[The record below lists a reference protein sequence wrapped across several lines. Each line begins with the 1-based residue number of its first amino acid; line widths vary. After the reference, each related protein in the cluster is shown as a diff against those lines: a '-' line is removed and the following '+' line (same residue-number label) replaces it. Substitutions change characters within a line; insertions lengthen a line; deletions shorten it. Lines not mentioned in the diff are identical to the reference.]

1 MSEKLPLMVMCNT
14 RLYCRPCRESALFRE
29 QVVKNYI
36 VPVGFDCPLGLPMT
50 PDSVGMAARLT
61 ARRAVCATCPEHDTP
76 QTCRLL
82 NLGCG
87 CSAQGAFQDLISAEH
102 PAWPEGCLHRLAG
115 PAAGG

>member
-1 MSEKLPLMVMCNT
+1 
-14 RLYCRPCRESALFRE
+14 
-29 QVVKNYI
+29 
-36 VPVGFDCPLGLPMT
+36 MT
-50 PDSVGMAARLT
+50 PDEVRSRVGMSPEIVRRLT

-87 CSAQGAFQDLISAEH
+87 CPAQGAFQNLISAEH